1 MRKLGQDHRGGGG
14 AVRAASW
21 VLLSWYHE
29 YLPIWVSFPQRL
41 ALNGM
46 GFPFPSLPYLGFT
59 TIWGERQKEGAP
71 HPHFTDEDIARVRQS
86 ARRLLPSCL
95 TSPTPVLEESKHA
108 KPSHLRSS
116 PLAPRPLS
124 ITAMPSLPSP
134 QPLFQ
139 GAWKLTTPPEVS
151 LPSLTAPKLPDSGR
165 WPCF

>member
-1 MRKLGQDHRGGGG
+1 MKTERKRDRENLQRKK
-14 AVRAASW
+14 VRDRKG
-21 VLLSWYHE
+21 VRE
-29 YLPIWVSFPQRL
+29 R
-41 ALNGM
+41 
-46 GFPFPSLPYLGFT
+46 
-59 TIWGERQKEGAP
+59 GERQKEGAP
-71 HPHFTDEDIARVRQS
+71 HPHFTDEDIACVRQS

-139 GAWKLTTPPEVS
+139 GAWKLTSPPEVS
-151 LPSLTAPKLPDSGR
+151 LPSPTAPKLPDSGR
-165 WPCF
+165 WPRFRISVLTLLAPPLPLS